1 MIGLL
6 KNDDKDSK
14 ATVPAPARRSVSP
27 RCDIHENDTTVII
40 IADMPG
46 VVTDGVNVQVH
57 GDVLTMSG
65 RSSVAEPERSTALWR
80 EYAARDYER
89 AFRLGQAVDADRIT
103 AVIKDGVLRVELP
116 KRAAATPH
124 QITVK
129 AG

>member
-6 KNDDKDSK
+6 KNDESAAKTMTPT
-14 ATVPAPARRSVSP
+14 AVRRSVSP
-27 RCDIHENDTTVII
+27 RCDIHENDTTVIL

-46 VVTDGVNVQVH
+46 VVTDGIKVQLH

-65 RSSVAEPERSTALWR
+65 HSSVAELERSTALWR
-80 EYAARDYER
+80 EYATRDYER

-116 KRAAATPH
+116 KRVAASPH